1 MFKTKAP
8 VKKCEKKKRII
19 AWWRKKSPR
28 KKKEQ
33 KKQGFVGSQNKKKE
47 NKQLHIGQ
55 RKKNLLSS
63 KEKITFIAKQN
74 KHQHFKNFI
83 VSDQLLSTNKTT
95 NSKKTFLFSSGRK
108 LFFKP
113 PYEARCISDK
123 RALKRFVIQENVM
136 FRMSQSPQKL
146 VQ

>member
-1 MFKTKAP
+1 MWEEKKNYRL
-8 VKKCEKKKRII
+8 VKKEV
-19 AWWRKKSPR
+19 S
-28 KKKEQ
+28 KKKEGT
-33 KKQGFVGSQNKKKE
+33 KKTRFSRFSKQKKE

-95 NSKKTFLFSSGRK
+95 NTKKTFLFSSGRK

>member
-1 MFKTKAP
+1 
-8 VKKCEKKKRII
+8 VKKEV
-19 AWWRKKSPR
+19 S
-28 KKKEQ
+28 KKKEGT
-33 KKQGFVGSQNKKKE
+33 KKARFSRFSKQKKE

>member
-1 MFKTKAP
+1 
-8 VKKCEKKKRII
+8 VKKEV
-19 AWWRKKSPR
+19 S
-28 KKKEQ
+28 KKKEGT
-33 KKQGFVGSQNKKKE
+33 KKARFSRFSKQKKE

-55 RKKNLLSS
+55 RKKNLLISS